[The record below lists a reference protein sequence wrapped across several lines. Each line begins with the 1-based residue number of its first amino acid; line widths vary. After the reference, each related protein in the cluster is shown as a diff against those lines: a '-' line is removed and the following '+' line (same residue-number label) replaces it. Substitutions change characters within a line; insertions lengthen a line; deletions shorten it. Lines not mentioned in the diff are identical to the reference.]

1 MRFLS
6 VALGGLLLGAA
17 FPALAQTAADAPT
30 TPRFYVGLGA
40 YSSYYN
46 QLGGLSRGYNSPVR
60 LPVQLV
66 AGYQLRPRL
75 AVQVGVAYSG
85 ATANLSA
92 VGLAYNPANP
102 NRGTFFEYYGTS
114 TQRNTSLS
122 ALGRYTLTRNP
133 AHRVQ
138 FDALGGF
145 TLEHASGF
153 DRGTYSDS
161 LGGTRNVTN
170 YSYRASRNTLLL
182 TAGIGTRFRLSRHV
196 ELTYDFTLNKAL
208 TNYGSTGQFQ
218 GLTSSSALGLRYRFG
233 R

>member
-1 MRFLS
+1 MRTLS
-6 VALGGLLLGAA
+6 LALGGMLLIAA
-17 FPALAQTAADAPT
+17 LPARAQTAAETPPA
-30 TPRFYVGLGA
+30 PRFYIGLGA
-40 YSSYYN
+40 YSSYY
-46 QLGGLSRGYNSPVR
+46 QLLGGQSGYDTPVR
-60 LPVQLV
+60 LPVQLT

-85 ATANLSA
+85 ATANFSG

-102 NRGTFFEYYGTS
+102 TKGTFFEYYGAS
-114 TQRNTSLS
+114 TQRNTSLA
-122 ALGRYTLTRNP
+122 ALARYTLTRNP

-145 TLEHASGF
+145 TLEHGSGF

-161 LGGTRNVTN
+161 LGGTRNVTS
-170 YSYRASRNTLLL
+170 YAYRASRNTLLL
-182 TAGIGTRFRLSRHV
+182 TAGIGTRFRLSRHF
-196 ELTYDFTLNKAL
+196 ELTYDLTLSKAL
-208 TNYGSTGQFQ
+208 TNDSPTGQFQ